1 MNCDLL
7 FYDDDVALIKRS
19 EAIGGDELQCDSTEE
34 SNKRIQ
40 NGGGW
45 SRRGVRSEVPDGVVL

>member
-19 EAIGGDELQCDSTEE
+19 EAIGGDELQCDGTEE
-34 SNKRIQ
+34 SNKKDTK
-40 NGGGW
+40 W
-45 SRRGVRSEVPDGVVL
+45 